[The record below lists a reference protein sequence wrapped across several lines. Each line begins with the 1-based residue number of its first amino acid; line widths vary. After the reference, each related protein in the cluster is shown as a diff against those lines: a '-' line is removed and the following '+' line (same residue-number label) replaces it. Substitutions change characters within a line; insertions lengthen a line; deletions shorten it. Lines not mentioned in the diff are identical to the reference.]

1 MHSSRSSAS
10 LVLVGTSIIL
20 ETREVFTG
28 RTPLVLV
35 GTSIILETRE
45 VFTGRT
51 PLVLVG
57 TSIIL
62 ETREVFTGRT
72 PLVLVGTSI
81 ILETR
86 EVFTGC
92 TPLAAALVLFG
103 TSILL
108 ETREV
113 FTGRT
118 PLVSL
123 HSVPE
128 GRLESTGCSSCVR
141 YLFTPTRGITA
152 LSRSKSTGSF
162 SEHGRAKSKKNFARS
177 GNSLGFFCRIPD

>member
-1 MHSSRSSAS
+1 M
-10 LVLVGTSIIL
+10 LPGCTPLILVGTSIIL

-86 EVFTGC
+86 EVLPGC
-92 TPLAAALVLFG
+92 TPPA
-103 TSILL
+103 
-108 ETREV
+108 
-113 FTGRT
+113 
-118 PLVSL
+118 SL

-162 SEHGRAKSKKNFARS
+162 SEHGRAKSKKI
-177 GNSLGFFCRIPD
+177 SLDPATL